1 LWFNGFIRLL
11 LFEMLE
17 KGLIF
22 FETFLYLENLGL
34 KLLSDLFFF
43 EDNDWF
49 DRFLLILWSKGI
61 DLTDFGEFTV
71 GKINGVKR
79 RWWSEYFFLWLFII
93 NIRILHILED
103 ILLIRSNFVD
113 TKDKIRFRKKKISA
127 DINYTGY
134 LIKEIEN
141 KQTIYK

>member
-1 LWFNGFIRLL
+1 MWFNGFIRLL

-22 FETFLYLENLGL
+22 FETFLYLKNLGL

-49 DRFLLILWSKGI
+49 DRFLLILWSNDI

-93 NIRILHILED
+93 NVRILHILED
-103 ILLIRSNFVD
+103 ILLIRSIFVG
-113 TKDKIRFRKKKISA
+113 TEDKIRFRKKKISI

-134 LIKEIEN
+134 LIKEIEY